1 MHGYRRVLVLLD
13 ARPQSLDAFEIACR
27 LAADDGAALTA
38 LVVVGVPP
46 SLPLDAHMG
55 REEDEARALLER
67 AGATGDSY
75 GVRIRARLVRSRD
88 PGTAV
93 VREATADRAQLI
105 VLGAPRRE
113 LGAPSHTPSADD
125 AQRRPDSGPVPRHG
139 RLGPVELELRDP
151 ARALALR
158 LDIHDTRLEVA
169 L

>member
-1 MHGYRRVLVLLD
+1 VHGYRRVLVLLD
-13 ARPQSLDAFEIACR
+13 SRPQSLDAFEIACR

-38 LVVVGVPP
+38 LVVVAVPP

-75 GVRIRARLVRSRD
+75 GVKIRARLVRARD
-88 PGTAV
+88 PGTTV

-113 LGAPSHTPSADD
+113 LGARSA
-125 AQRRPDSGPVPRHG
+125 RRPQTMLSDV
-139 RLGPVELELRDP
+139 LT
-151 ARALALR
+151 RAPCRVMVVSDRSSRA
-158 LDIHDTRLEVA
+158 A
-169 L
+169 